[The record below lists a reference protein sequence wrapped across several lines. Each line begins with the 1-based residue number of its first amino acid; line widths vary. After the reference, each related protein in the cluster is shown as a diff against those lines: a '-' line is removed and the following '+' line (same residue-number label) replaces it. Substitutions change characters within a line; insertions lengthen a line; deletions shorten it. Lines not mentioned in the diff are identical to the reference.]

1 MHQAAF
7 EPDVDGGSCCW
18 VVERSLPVVG
28 GVAAREE
35 QSDRFVEL
43 DGAVVVVVVEKV
55 ARLRMEESFRLV
67 AVVVG

>member
-1 MHQAAF
+1 M
-7 EPDVDGGSCCW
+7 
-18 VVERSLPVVG
+18 VG

-43 DGAVVVVVVEKV
+43 DGAVVVVVEEE